1 MKKLSNSLT
10 RSLIDCFLS
19 ESIAVFVVA
28 LLCLIVPQ
36 TAHGQA
42 PPCPDPPAPISNSY
56 NFQGLGESI
65 TIPFST
71 SPCHTVA
78 VNVSWSNGLN
88 YGSNL
93 KVSFLDASGQPI
105 YYEDTIS
112 AYLPGSRIFPFS
124 SPYPYPWR
132 GSRSSLLNPAALKIE
147 TIYPFAVSCFIT
159 YDITFTAR
167 PGHNVGG
174 DSFTNAPLVPALPT
188 KYLGSMY
195 DGRTPPFG
203 GVSIDP
209 GQFFKVHLKCNQ
221 AIYAYGSV
229 TVSSGVSSNF
239 RVDIYDA
246 NQQLITPN
254 WIFTGS
260 MGTTSFASNPFV
272 NPNSTD
278 SDFYIKAWSYNW
290 PIYDFTL
297 NLDEYVAS
305 NNVNNPRP
313 VAPDATGGTT
323 PNSEEYHLP
332 ASTDA
337 DVLTGRAT
345 ELWAKVYWPA
355 DFSGGP
361 YPLVVFL
368 HGNHGTCGRT
378 GTSPRD
384 DGDPTYYNYYTYN
397 GNCPAGFEVVQNHLG
412 YEYLATQLASDG
424 YIVASVNANRGITAA
439 RDCVSG
445 DCPYPDDPAY
455 MFARGRLVLKHLETL
470 SKWNGGG
477 QPLITP
483 TTFGTLRRNSNN
495 WFGMK
500 ITVGSQ
506 PIKVYALGRIFVSG
520 NTGTHTVKIV
530 RASDGTDVPNGSVAV
545 SMTGGT
551 SGMFKYVN
559 LATPVSLAAN
569 TSYYVA
575 SKEVKNGDYWYDSN
589 TIVSSTPV
597 TTVDGIVT
605 SSNGTSW
612 STTGAVT
619 NRVYVPVD
627 LKYQGLNVNLTGKI
641 DFANVGMM
649 GHSRGGQGVLAA
661 YNLYRNASIDPRAT
675 PPDIAWSTRI
685 PGMNIKGIFEL
696 APTDSFL
703 PTASDGSGSQYLNAD
718 GKAFN
723 VLLPMCDGD
732 LSNLQGVRIFD
743 RTMAFTGNNPGIPVD
758 SPATQK
764 STYAVWG
771 ANHNFFNT
779 EWQQTE
785 SYGCKGLGNTPLF
798 PIPVTDGGGSTKQQ
812 TIGSAGLLAFF
823 RANVGASATPSF
835 NQNFNPRYD
844 LPPVIINI
852 VPKPRIDQGFTPSP
866 SSTVTKV
873 LFDFTAS
880 LPPDSGY
887 VYTGP
892 AVAFSNAAAI
902 PEHDYVTNPTPCYGG
917 PNPPPCP
924 TPSPIAQ
931 VLTVG
936 QIAWESADCANYFQ
950 AEWKAPGT
958 GESISGYQTL
968 DFRVSRQIDS
978 VRNSSASTN
987 FQIEFVGADGN
998 PTGSAVS
1005 LNKYINLAGP
1015 VGLDDGSPNGF
1026 LHPIL
1031 QTVRIPLS
1039 DFAGAN
1045 LSNLRAVR
1053 FVFSDTPKGAIYLA
1067 NIRLSNQQ

>member
-1 MKKLSNSLT
+1 M
-10 RSLIDCFLS
+10 R
-19 ESIAVFVVA
+19 VFFAVA
-28 LLCLIVPQ
+28 LLCLIAPQ
-36 TAHGQA
+36 AAHGQA

-56 NFQGLGESI
+56 TFQGLGESI

-167 PGHNVGG
+167 PGYNVGG

-188 KYLGSMY
+188 TYLGSMY

-272 NPNSTD
+272 NPNSTE

-297 NLDEYVAS
+297 NIDEYVAS

-323 PNSEEYHLP
+323 PNSEEFHLP
-332 ASTDA
+332 ASIDT
-337 DVLTGRAT
+337 DVLTVSAT

-361 YPLVVFL
+361 YPLAVFL
-368 HGNHGTCGRT
+368 HGNHSTCGKI
-378 GTSPRD
+378 GTSPRLD
-384 DGDPTYYNYYTYN
+384 DNSDYTLT
-397 GNCPAGFEVVQNHLG
+397 GTCPAGYSVINNHLG
-412 YEYLATQLASDG
+412 FEYLATQLASRG
-424 YIVASVNANRGITAA
+424 YIVSSINANRGITG
-439 RDCVSG
+439 G
-445 DCPYPDDPAY
+445 DQSHPDDPAHI
-455 MFARGRLVLKHLETL
+455 FSRGRLVLKHLETL
-470 SKWNGGG
+470 QKWNAG
-477 QPLITP
+477 PSALITP
-483 TTFGTLRRNSNN
+483 TTLGTLRKNSNN

-506 PIKVYALGRIFVSG
+506 AITVYSLGRIFVSG
-520 NTGTHTVKIV
+520 NTGTHTVKLV
-530 RASDGTDVPNGSVAV
+530 RASDSVDLASV
-545 SMTGGT
+545 SIPMTGGT
-551 SGMFKYVN
+551 AGQFKYVN
-559 LATPVSLAAN
+559 LTTPIRLAAN

-575 SKEVKNGDYWYDSN
+575 SKEVNNGDFWYDSN
-589 TIVSSTPV
+589 TIVGST
-597 TTVDGIVT
+597 TIATVNGRVT
-605 SSNGTSW
+605 STNGTTW
-612 STTGAVT
+612 STSGAVAG
-619 NRVYVPVD
+619 NVYVPVD
-627 LKYQGLNVNLTGKI
+627 LKYQVLSVNFTGKV
-641 DFANVGMM
+641 DFTNVGLM

-661 YNLYRNASIDPRAT
+661 YNLYRNAGIDPRAT

-685 PGMNIKGIFEL
+685 PGMNIKGIFEI
-696 APTDSFL
+696 APTDYFL
-703 PTASDGSGSQYLNAD
+703 PTASDGSGVQYPNAD
-718 GKAFN
+718 GTAFN
-723 VLLPMCDGD
+723 ALLPMCDGD
-732 LSNLQGVRIFD
+732 VRSLQGVRVFD
-743 RTMAFTGNNPGIPVD
+743 RAMSFTGGNTGVPAE

-764 STYAVWG
+764 STYGVWG

-785 SYGCKGLGNTPLF
+785 SLGCKGPGNTRLF
-798 PIPVTDGGGSTKQQ
+798 PFPVTDGSGSPNQRT
-812 TIGSAGLLAFF
+812 TGSASVLAFF
-823 RANVGASATPSF
+823 RANVGSSPSTAF
-835 NQNFNPRYD
+835 NQNFKPNYQ
-844 LPPVIINI
+844 LPAVITSI
-852 VPKPRIDQGFTPSP
+852 PERIDQGFTSSP
-866 SSTVTKV
+866 SLTITKV
-873 LFDFTAS
+873 LFDFTAT
-880 LPPDSGY
+880 LPPNSDY
-887 VYTGP
+887 LFTAP
-892 AVAFSNAAAI
+892 AVAFNNAATI
-902 PEHDYVTNPTPCYGG
+902 PEHDYVTNPTPCFGG
-917 PNPPPCP
+917 SNPPPCP
-924 TPSPIAQ
+924 APSPIA
-931 VLTVG
+931 VALTVG
-936 QIAWESADCANYFQ
+936 RISWESADCANYFQ
-950 AEWKAPGT
+950 ANWKAPGT
-958 GESISGYQTL
+958 GESVTGYQTL
-968 DFRVSRQIDS
+968 DFRVSRQIDDI
-978 VRNSSASTN
+978 RNSSASTN
-987 FQIEFVGADGN
+987 FQIQFIAADGS
-998 PTGSAVS
+998 PTGAAVS
-1005 LNKYINLAGP
+1005 LNKYMNLAGP

-1039 DFAGAN
+1039 DFSGAN
-1045 LSNLRAVR
+1045 LFNVRGVR